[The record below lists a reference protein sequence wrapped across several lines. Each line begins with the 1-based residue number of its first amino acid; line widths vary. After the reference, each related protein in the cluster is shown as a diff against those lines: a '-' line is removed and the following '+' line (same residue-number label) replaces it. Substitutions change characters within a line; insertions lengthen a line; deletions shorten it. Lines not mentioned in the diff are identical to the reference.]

1 MLRVN
6 EDMRLNTQLS
16 KYWRRLSIAC
26 LRLRIFKKLPT
37 TLPSLDLGD
46 TEWELGYTSVHAV

>member
-37 TLPSLDLGD
+37 NLLYPALI
-46 TEWELGYTSVHAV
+46 WETRNGS